1 MKEDFGLKI
10 KYKAVLSALVIMFSM
25 AGCSSNSN
33 SNDKIDTDEAVLIH
47 EETVSPNEKYVE
59 SEDDIIYYNINVWQN
74 KDNTIFVNASSN
86 TPFFDDTQYSV
97 DCDEQIDE
105 SDITIKWTTLM
116 GNTESSEKDE
126 LVIGNVIIS
135 KDGEEISDKKIN
147 FMVKGINAVVDVINE
162 NSKNK

>member
-1 MKEDFGLKI
+1 MKI
-10 KYKAVLSALVIMFSM
+10 KYKFIMALSALAIMFSVS
-25 AGCSSNSN
+25 GCTSKSSA
-33 SNDKIDTDEAVLIH
+33 NDSIDTDEAVLIH
-47 EETVSPNEKYVE
+47 GETVSPNEKYVE
-59 SEDDIIYYNINVWQN
+59 SEDDIIYYNIDIWQN

-97 DCDEQIDE
+97 DCDKQIE
-105 SDITIKWTTLM
+105 KSDITIKWTTLM

-162 NSKNK
+162 NSKNN

>member
-59 SEDDIIYYNINVWQN
+59 SEDDIIYYNIDIWQN

-116 GNTESSEKDE
+116 GSTESSEKDE
-126 LVIGNVIIS
+126 LVIGNVVIS
-135 KDGEEISDKKIN
+135 KDGKEISDKKIN

>member
-1 MKEDFGLKI
+1 MGRLVYMKEAFGLKI
-10 KYKAVLSALVIMFSM
+10 KYKAVLLVLAIMFSVS
-25 AGCSSNSN
+25 GCTSKSSA
-33 SNDKIDTDEAVLIH
+33 NDSIDTDEAVLIH

-97 DCDEQIDE
+97 DCDKQIEE

-135 KDGEEISDKKIN
+135 KDIN

-162 NSKNK
+162 NSKNN

>member
-135 KDGEEISDKKIN
+135 KDGKEISDKKIN

>member
-1 MKEDFGLKI
+1 MKI

-25 AGCSSNSN
+25 AGCSSNS
-33 SNDKIDTDEAVLIH
+33 SANDSIDTDEAVLIH

-116 GNTESSEKDE
+116 GSTESSEKDE

-135 KDGEEISDKKIN
+135 KDGKEISDKKIN

-162 NSKNK
+162 NSKNN

>member
-59 SEDDIIYYNINVWQN
+59 SEDDIIYYNIDIWQN

-97 DCDEQIDE
+97 DCDKQIEE

-116 GNTESSEKDE
+116 GSTESSEKDE

-135 KDGEEISDKKIN
+135 KDGKEISDKKIN

>member
-97 DCDEQIDE
+97 DCDKQIDE

-116 GNTESSEKDE
+116 GSTESSEKDE

-135 KDGEEISDKKIN
+135 KDGKEISDKKIN

>member
-1 MKEDFGLKI
+1 MKEAFGLKI
-10 KYKAVLSALVIMFSM
+10 KYKAVLLVLAIMFSVI
-25 AGCSSNSN
+25 GCSSNSSANN
-33 SNDKIDTDEAVLIH
+33 SIDTDESVLIH

-86 TPFFDDTQYSV
+86 TPFFDDIQYSV
-97 DCDEQIDE
+97 DCDKQIEE

>member
-59 SEDDIIYYNINVWQN
+59 SEDDIIYYNIDIWQN

-97 DCDEQIDE
+97 DCDKQIEE

-162 NSKNK
+162 NSKNN

>member
-10 KYKAVLSALVIMFSM
+10 KYKAVLSALMIMFSM

-97 DCDEQIDE
+97 DCDKQIE
-105 SDITIKWTTLM
+105 KSDITIKWTTLM
-116 GNTESSEKDE
+116 GSTESSEKDE

-147 FMVKGINAVVDVINE
+147 FMVKGINAIVDVINE

>member
-10 KYKAVLSALVIMFSM
+10 KYKAVLSALAIMFSM

-59 SEDDIIYYNINVWQN
+59 SEDDIIYYNIDIWQN

-126 LVIGNVIIS
+126 LVIGNVVIS

>member
-33 SNDKIDTDEAVLIH
+33 YNDKIDTDEAVLIH

-116 GNTESSEKDE
+116 GSTESSEKDE
-126 LVIGNVIIS
+126 LVIGNVVIS
-135 KDGEEISDKKIN
+135 KDGKEISDKKIN

>member
-1 MKEDFGLKI
+1 MKI

-59 SEDDIIYYNINVWQN
+59 SEDDIIYYNIDIWQN

-97 DCDEQIDE
+97 DCDKQIEE

-116 GNTESSEKDE
+116 GSTESSEKDE
-126 LVIGNVIIS
+126 LVIGNVVIS
-135 KDGEEISDKKIN
+135 KDGKEISDKKIN

>member
-1 MKEDFGLKI
+1 MKI
-10 KYKAVLSALVIMFSM
+10 KYKFIMALSALAIMFSVS
-25 AGCSSNSN
+25 GCTSKSSA
-33 SNDKIDTDEAVLIH
+33 NDSIDTDEAVLIH

-97 DCDEQIDE
+97 DCDKQIEE

-116 GNTESSEKDE
+116 GSTESSEKDE
-126 LVIGNVIIS
+126 LVIGNVVIS
-135 KDGEEISDKKIN
+135 KDGKEISDKKIN

-162 NSKNK
+162 NSKNN

>member
-59 SEDDIIYYNINVWQN
+59 SEDDIIYYNIDIWQN

-97 DCDEQIDE
+97 DCDKQIEE

-116 GNTESSEKDE
+116 GSTESSEKDE
-126 LVIGNVIIS
+126 LVIGNVVIS
-135 KDGEEISDKKIN
+135 KDGKEISDKKIN

>member
-97 DCDEQIDE
+97 DCDKQIEE

-116 GNTESSEKDE
+116 GSTESSEKDE
-126 LVIGNVIIS
+126 LVIGNVVIS
-135 KDGEEISDKKIN
+135 KDGKEISDKKIN